1 MPFACAVVLGLSC
14 AACVVS
20 TTPIVA
26 TSGGDAPPAASTPPA
41 PSGPGIAAGGA
52 VQNAPADAKLL
63 ACVQQARQVQGN
75 TGTSWYVRCP
85 AGCSG
90 GATVWG
96 TDVYTDD
103 SSVCVASVH
112 AGRIDPTVGG
122 IVLVTWV
129 AGPPIHAGSLRNGVH
144 SSDYGPWARS
154 FFVQS
159 IDPAGR
165 PTSPP
170 PASVA
175 GGPVPISCGTQATSI
190 AGASMRVSCPGG
202 CSGGSIWGTDVYTAD
217 SHVCRAAIHAG
228 VIAEATGGEVT
239 VTMGGPMTAFTGT
252 TRNGVTTAGYG
263 AYEKT
268 FRVSR

>member
-1 MPFACAVVLGLSC
+1 LACVIVLGLSC
-14 AACVVS
+14 AACVV
-20 TTPIVA
+20 TGTPLVV
-26 TSGGDAPPAASTPPA
+26 TNGSDAPPAASTPPPPA
-41 PSGPGIAAGGA
+41 TGGVAAGGA
-52 VQNAPADAKLL
+52 IQNSPADAKLL

-75 TGTSWYVRCP
+75 NGTSWYVRCP

-103 SSVCVASVH
+103 SSVCVSAVH
-112 AGRIDPTVGG
+112 AGRIDPSVGG

-144 SSDYGPWARS
+144 SVDYGPWQRS

-170 PASVA
+170 PASLASGV
-175 GGPVPISCGTQATSI
+175 VPISCGTQATSI
-190 AGASMRVSCPGG
+190 TGASLRVSCPSG

-228 VIAEATGGEVT
+228 LIAEATGGELT
-239 VTMGGPMTAFTGT
+239 VTLGGPMTAFTGS